1 MNRGHIDR
9 RKFLRFAS
17 VSTLGLSALLDA
29 CSAPA
34 PAPTTAPLPTQ
45 PPLPTLTPV
54 PATPVPA
61 QAAPPPPPTAAPLPP
76 TPAPAAAAARKLNLP
91 AYVPIQGAKADL
103 PATPEGLQ
111 AGYLTYPQNLV
122 TSVAQAPGSGGD
134 VTALTSLPFAPP
146 PPVEA
151 NPAWQ
156 AINKE
161 LNANM
166 IVRMVPADSYPNAV
180 ATTMAGGDLP
190 DLFYFNAFGPTT
202 SDLPKFLQSAYTDL
216 TPFLAGD
223 AVRDYPSL
231 AAFPTASWIPTVF
244 DGALYGVPVVRP
256 AWNYVWYVNQTWLE
270 SIGATPPKNADDFKR
285 ILVEMT
291 NPQANQWGIG
301 AGAPAYG
308 LVNGRGD
315 CPQLAM
321 FGAPNNWAVDSAGH
335 FTKDF
340 ETEQF
345 KAALGYVRELYA
357 AGVFYPDPV
366 TLNSTILK
374 TSFEAGKIG
383 VISTGWASYGVE
395 FWDAGLKVN
404 PPVKFRTIAPFS
416 HDGSKP
422 VWHQFAGLIGMTA
435 VKKGSADR
443 VKELLR
449 ILNYLAAPFGS
460 QESLLL
466 EYGVKGVDFNFD
478 PQGNPVKTDQG
489 RADTNVMW
497 QYLAWRPPVL
507 FYPADPEFA
516 KVAYADTQHFVPA
529 LLPDPSLGLYSST
542 DRNKGGGLI
551 QSFSDGLGPI
561 ITGSSPLS
569 DFDKVLS
576 DWRSAGGDQMR
587 QEYEQA
593 YADSLK

>member
-1 MNRGHIDR
+1 MRDGQFAAGVDR
-9 RKFLRFAS
+9 RAFLRLAGA
-17 VSTLGLSALLDA
+17 STLGLSVFLEA
-29 CSAPA
+29 C
-34 PAPTTAPLPTQ
+34 TAST
-45 PPLPTLTPV
+45 
-54 PATPVPA
+54 
-61 QAAPPPPPTAAPLPP
+61 PTAAPATLAAPRATAATGGGRKLQLPSYMPVAGAQADLLP
-76 TPAPAAAAARKLNLP
+76 TP
-91 AYVPIQGAKADL
+91 D
-103 PATPEGLQ
+103 GLQ
-111 AGYLTYPQNLV
+111 AGYFAYPKSLGK
-122 TSVAQAPGSGGD
+122 TVAKAPGLGGD

-146 PPVEA
+146 PPLED

-156 AINKE
+156 AINKG

-166 IVRMVPADSYPNAV
+166 KVRMVPSGDYANAV

-202 SDLPKFLQSAYTDL
+202 SDLPQFLKTGYTDI

-223 AVRDYPSL
+223 AIKDYPNL

-244 DGALYGVPVVRP
+244 DGAMFGVPVVRP
-256 AWNYVWYVNQTWLE
+256 PWNYVWYVNQTWLE
-270 SIGATPPKNADDFKR
+270 SIGATPPTNADDFKR
-285 ILVEMT
+285 ILRDMT
-291 NPQANQWGIG
+291 RPQSNQWGIG

-321 FGAPNNWAVDSAGH
+321 FGAPNNWAVDSAGK

-345 KAALGYVRELYA
+345 KAALGYVRDLYA

-366 TLNSTILK
+366 PLNSVVLK
-374 TSFEAGKIG
+374 TAFIGGKIG
-383 VISTGWASYGVE
+383 VVSTGWASYAVE
-395 FWDAGLKVN
+395 FWDAAMKMN
-404 PPVKFRTIAPFS
+404 PPIKIRTLAPFS
-416 HDGSKP
+416 HDGGRP
-422 VWHQFAGLIGMTA
+422 AWHQFSGLIGMTA
-435 VKKGSADR
+435 IKKAPADR

-449 ILNYLAAPFGS
+449 ILDYLAAPFGS

-466 EYGVKGVDFNFD
+466 EYGVKDVDFTLD
-478 PQGNPVKTDQG
+478 AQGNPVKTDKG

-497 QYLAWRPPVL
+497 QYLAWHPPVL

-516 KVAYADTQHFVPA
+516 KVAYAHTQKLVPA
-529 LLPDPSLGLYSST
+529 LVTDPSLGLYSKT
-542 DRNKGGGLI
+542 DRGKGGPLI

-569 DFDKVLS
+569 DFDQVLK
-576 DWRSAGGDQMR
+576 DWRAAGGDQMR
-587 QEYEQA
+587 QEYQQA
-593 YADSLK
+593 YADSMK